1 MSLKASASTGGGV
14 PREVLDA
21 GNYPARVA
29 QIIDL
34 GLQKQ
39 RPYEGKE
46 KAPVNEIMVTYELVT
61 EFLQDEDG
69 NDDTTKPRWIS
80 ERFPLYSLGSDR
92 AKSTTRYLA
101 IDPNKDCAGDW
112 SLMVGKPCLVAVVN
126 NVSKSNGKTY
136 NNVGGISLPI
146 KGMVVPELVN
156 ESKVFSLDE
165 PDMEVFTALPEWI
178 QSIITENLEFNGSAF
193 EGILTGKGKKAPKE
207 EKVSADDAEARA
219 DGEQDV
225 PY

>member
-1 MSLKASASTGGGV
+1 MSLKASKAGNTGGV
-14 PREVLDA
+14 ERTVLEP

-29 QIIDL
+29 QVIDL
-34 GLQKQ
+34 GLQAQ
-39 RPYEGKE
+39 RPYEGKQ

-69 NDDTTKPRWIS
+69 NDDETKPRWIS

-92 AKSTTRYLA
+92 AKSTIRYLA
-101 IDPNKDCAGDW
+101 LDPGKDCDGDW

-136 NNVGGISLPI
+136 NNVGGVSLPI

-156 ESKVFSLDE
+156 QPKVFSLDE
-165 PDMEVFTALPEWI
+165 PDMEVFGALPEWI
-178 QSIITENLEFNGSAF
+178 QEIVTSNLEYPGSQF
-193 EGILTGKGKKAPKE
+193 QQLLEGKSPVNDTP
-207 EKVSADDAEARA
+207 VQDTADA
-219 DGEQDV
+219 DV